1 MDNIKNQTD
10 IDWDAASERV
20 QKEMSKSLE
29 KLTGILAEREDIR
42 EDKPENE
49 LIKVDELMHY
59 LKAEFPSVFNNHFT
73 YELVENLVDY
83 AYKTHGHSKGSARA
97 IVCEILPEVDE
108 EELKQFLPDFRASTN
123 KTEASSIE
131 ADVIKRRKGGR

>member
-97 IVCEILPEVDE
+97 LVCDILPEVDE
-108 EELKQFLPDFRASTN
+108 EELKQYLPDFRTSPN
-123 KTEASSIE
+123 KTETSSIE
-131 ADVIKRRKGGR
+131 ADIVRRRGGR